1 MLQMVLN
8 NEVLMEKIHPNREFW
23 ESHLEMPLDRLIQDY
38 QDAKIRKN
46 WLDSLSGR
54 QLGLLVDL
62 SMQKPIHELSV
73 QQMRKALTDFPE
85 ELINYF
91 LVHHFNHAKLEAAI
105 TEIAKPVL
113 SAETMAKLLVK
124 DDKYDKKGLL
134 FALFKADPELLKH
147 VYHFDKVQKKGFGSF
162 VLKSPPRQ
170 PSISF
175 KEFAT
180 EGLVHTLLK
189 SYDEEQSDRFETHL
203 QGLFYHED
211 RLYLFIRRASDEDLL
226 LSANRIVH
234 GHKPDWIILD
244 FAANATQ
251 VNLCAKCSNQGLKIA
266 NRLVSSYFEK
276 DCSFINMQD
285 YNFAV
290 QVKTFLRSCASEID
304 KELKLFELKF
314 RSAHLKNNTY
324 LILTTHPT
332 DPIAEEL
339 EALHQA
345 VGDVLEDIAMIDS
358 VRVVFQ
364 GKKIT
369 LFFRVD
375 AADPGH
381 IMICYS
387 EYVLDQKGRA
397 AFKTWMKD
405 CYGLTILPKA
415 KCCA

>member
-8 NEVLMEKIHPNREFW
+8 NEVLMERIHPNREFW

-54 QLGLLVDL
+54 QLGLLFDL
-62 SMQKPIHELSV
+62 SMKKPPHELSV
-73 QQMRKALTDFPE
+73 QQMRKTLTDFPE
-85 ELINYF
+85 ELVNYF
-91 LVHHFNHAKLEAAI
+91 LVHHFNHAKLEATI
-105 TEIAKPVL
+105 TEIAKPIL

-124 DDKYDKKGLL
+124 DEKYDKKGLL

-162 VLKSPPRQ
+162 VLKNPPRQ
-170 PSISF
+170 PAASF

-180 EGLVHTLLK
+180 EDLVRDTLK
-189 SYDEEQSDRFETHL
+189 AHDEDQNDGFETHL

-226 LSANRIVH
+226 LSSNRIVH

-244 FAANATQ
+244 FAANANQ

-266 NRLVSSYFEK
+266 DRLVSAYFDK

-285 YNFAV
+285 YNFAA
-290 QVKTFLRSCASEID
+290 QVKTFLRSCTSEID
-304 KELKLFELKF
+304 KEIKLFELKF
-314 RSAHLKNNTY
+314 RSAQLKNNTH

-332 DPIAEEL
+332 DQIAEEL

-358 VRVVFQ
+358 VRLVFQ
-364 GKKIT
+364 SKKVT

-381 IMICYS
+381 VMICYS
-387 EYVLDQKGRA
+387 EYVLDKKGRS

>member
-8 NEVLMEKIHPNREFW
+8 NEGLMEKIHPNREFW

-38 QDAKIRKN
+38 QDVKVRKN

-54 QLGLLVDL
+54 QLGLLFDL
-62 SMQKPIHELSV
+62 SMKKPPHELSV
-73 QQMRKALTDFPE
+73 QQMRKTLTDFPE

-105 TEIAKPVL
+105 TEIAKPIL
-113 SAETMAKLLVK
+113 SAETMAKMLVK

-162 VLKSPPRQ
+162 VLKNPPRQ
-170 PSISF
+170 PSAFF
-175 KEFAT
+175 KEFVT
-180 EGLVHTLLK
+180 EDLVCSALK
-189 SYDEEQSDRFETHL
+189 AHDNEQNDSFETHL

-226 LSANRIVH
+226 LSSNRIVH

-244 FAANATQ
+244 FATNANQ

-266 NRLVSSYFEK
+266 DRLVSSYFDKE
-276 DCSFINMQD
+276 CSFINMMD
-285 YNFAV
+285 YNFTA

-304 KELKLFELKF
+304 KEMKLFELKF
-314 RSAHLKNNTY
+314 RSAHLKNNTH

-358 VRVVFQ
+358 VRLVFQ
-364 GKKIT
+364 GKKVT
-369 LFFRVD
+369 LFFRTD

-381 IMICYS
+381 VMICYS
-387 EYVLDQKGRA
+387 EYVLDKKGRS

>member
-8 NEVLMEKIHPNREFW
+8 NEVLMAKIHPNREFW

-38 QDAKIRKN
+38 QDAKIRKD

-54 QLGLLVDL
+54 QLGLLFDL
-62 SMQKPIHELSV
+62 SMQKPPHELSV
-73 QQMRKALTDFPE
+73 QQMRKTLTDFPE
-85 ELINYF
+85 ELLNYF

-162 VLKSPPRQ
+162 VLKNPTRQ
-170 PSISF
+170 PAVSF
-175 KEFAT
+175 KEFAS
-180 EGLVHTLLK
+180 EDVIRAALK
-189 SYDEEQSDRFETHL
+189 AHDEEQNDSFETHL

-226 LSANRIVH
+226 LSSNRIVH

-244 FAANATQ
+244 FAANANQ

-266 NRLVSSYFEK
+266 GRLVSSYFEK
-276 DCSFINMQD
+276 DCSFTNMQD
-285 YNFAV
+285 YNFAA
-290 QVKTFLRSCASEID
+290 QVKTFLRSCASESD

-314 RSAHLKNNTY
+314 RSPHLKNNTH

-332 DPIAEEL
+332 DLIAEEL

-358 VRVVFQ
+358 VRLVFQ
-364 GKKIT
+364 GKKVT

-381 IMICYS
+381 VMICYS
-387 EYVLDQKGRA
+387 EYVLDKKGRS

>member
-1 MLQMVLN
+1 M
-8 NEVLMEKIHPNREFW
+8 
-23 ESHLEMPLDRLIQDY
+23 D
-38 QDAKIRKN
+38 
-46 WLDSLSGR
+46 
-54 QLGLLVDL
+54 
-62 SMQKPIHELSV
+62 
-73 QQMRKALTDFPE
+73 
-85 ELINYF
+85 
-91 LVHHFNHAKLEAAI
+91 KLHRSI
-105 TEIAKPVL
+105 
-113 SAETMAKLLVK
+113 
-124 DDKYDKKGLL
+124 L
-134 FALFKADPELLKH
+134 F
-147 VYHFDKVQKKGFGSF
+147 Q
-162 VLKSPPRQ
+162 
-170 PSISF
+170 
-175 KEFAT
+175 
-180 EGLVHTLLK
+180 
-189 SYDEEQSDRFETHL
+189 
-203 QGLFYHED
+203 
-211 RLYLFIRRASDEDLL
+211 
-226 LSANRIVH
+226 
-234 GHKPDWIILD
+234 PDWIILD
-244 FAANATQ
+244 FASNANQ

-266 NRLVSSYFEK
+266 DRLVSSYFDK

-285 YNFAV
+285 YNFAA

-314 RSAHLKNNTY
+314 RSPHLKNNTH

-345 VGDVLEDIAMIDS
+345 VGDILDDIAMIDS

-364 GKKIT
+364 GKKVT

-387 EYVLDQKGRA
+387 EYVLDKKGRS

>member
-8 NEVLMEKIHPNREFW
+8 NEVLMAKIHPNREFW

-54 QLGLLVDL
+54 QLGLLFDL
-62 SMQKPIHELSV
+62 SMKKPPHELSV
-73 QQMRKALTDFPE
+73 QQMRKTLTDFSE

-124 DDKYDKKGLL
+124 DDKYDKKGML

-147 VYHFDKVQKKGFGSF
+147 VYHFDKVQKKGFGCF
-162 VLKSPPRQ
+162 VLKNPPRQ
-170 PSISF
+170 PVVSF
-175 KEFAT
+175 KEFAS
-180 EGLVHTLLK
+180 EDVIRAALK
-189 SYDEEQSDRFETHL
+189 AHDEEQNDSFETHL

-226 LSANRIVH
+226 LSSNRIVH

-244 FAANATQ
+244 FAANANQ

-266 NRLVSSYFEK
+266 DRLVSSYFEK
-276 DCSFINMQD
+276 DCFFINMQD
-285 YNFAV
+285 YNFAA

-314 RSAHLKNNTY
+314 RSPHLKNNTH

-332 DPIAEEL
+332 DPIADEL

-345 VGDVLEDIAMIDS
+345 IGDILDDIAMIDS

-364 GKKIT
+364 GKKVT

-381 IMICYS
+381 VMICYS
-387 EYVLDQKGRA
+387 EYVLDKKGRS